1 MGTSAMR
8 VAKMSSDKERAVIES
23 AKALV
28 ARWVENRIMPGA
40 QGQALKL
47 AVDAL
52 AEPEKPKRGC
62 ERCNGQGTMWTTRI
76 YGVEN
81 RILCDCVWERLEKLE
96 R

>member
-52 AEPEKPKRGC
+52 A
-62 ERCNGQGTMWTTRI
+62 
-76 YGVEN
+76 
-81 RILCDCVWERLEKLE
+81 
-96 R
+96 